1 MVGRSVMWSRCA
13 VPSGV
18 PRCTPVFHGGGA
30 GVHGVVG
37 CTPVFHGGGAGVC
50 FACGIGWVLLLCC

>member
-1 MVGRSVMWSRCA
+1 MAWHSVMWSRCV

-30 GVHGVVG
+30 GVHSAVE
-37 CTPVFHGGGAGVC
+37 CTPVFHVEVQESALHVG
-50 FACGIGWVLLLCC
+50 